1 MMLSDEAK
9 TGITFVT
16 LDKSGERDFEFYIE
30 RSADQLLRENEIDET
45 LFEKYSLL
53 HVGSISLIREPA
65 RSATIKAVK
74 AAKASGLRVSF
85 DPNVRMGLLPSEAR
99 AKEAIIGLLPEVDIL
114 KVSSEELSFITGQSG
129 MEEGIEALAPYKIPL
144 IFVTLGA
151 EGSRVFHSKTNVK
164 VQAMKVKA
172 VDTTGAGDA
181 YVSGIL
187 YGLHQVE
194 KDLPSLEQTELEEIV
209 RFASVSGG
217 LAASKNGAM
226 TALPTLDE
234 INGILKKSPS

>member
-1 MMLSDEAK
+1 MKKGVICLGEALIDWIPIDERNLVYEKCPGGAPANVAVGLAKLGVESSFVGKVGKDLLGKFLRDTLKNGRVNVSSMMLSDEAK

-85 DPNVRMGLLPSEAR
+85 DPNVRMGLWPSEAR

-151 EGSRVFHSKTNVK
+151 EGSRVFHSKTNV
-164 VQAMKVKA
+164 
-172 VDTTGAGDA
+172 
-181 YVSGIL
+181 
-187 YGLHQVE
+187 
-194 KDLPSLEQTELEEIV
+194 
-209 RFASVSGG
+209 
-217 LAASKNGAM
+217 
-226 TALPTLDE
+226 
-234 INGILKKSPS
+234 